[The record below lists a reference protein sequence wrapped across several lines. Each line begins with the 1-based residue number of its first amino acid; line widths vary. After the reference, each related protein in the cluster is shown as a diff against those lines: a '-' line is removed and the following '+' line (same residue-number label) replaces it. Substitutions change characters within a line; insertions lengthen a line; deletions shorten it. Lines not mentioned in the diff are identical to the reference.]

1 MAKYA
6 VLLKGAHKLDETI
19 QLEVADI
26 VASALYQEHA
36 ERTVFPDVPPI
47 FKGDTVDNIVQSA
60 GIADTLDGEA
70 QILADLTTDRL
81 PITPNCGDIYMW
93 NPTAPAD
100 SPQGGRDAGRR
111 RTGHG
116 SASEHQPG
124 IPAHTG

>member
-6 VLLKGAHKLDETI
+6 VLLKGAHKLGETI
-19 QLEVADI
+19 QLESADI

-36 ERTVFPDVPPI
+36 ERTVFPDLPPI
-47 FKGDTVDNIVQSA
+47 FKGDTVDNIVQST

-70 QILADLTTDRL
+70 QILADLATDRL

-100 SPQGGRDAGRR
+100 SPTCAARMVAIHPWPALRR
-111 RTGHG
+111 RPSLT
-116 SASEHQPG
+116 
-124 IPAHTG
+124 T

>member
-6 VLLKGAHKLDETI
+6 VLLKGAHKLGETI

-100 SPQGGRDAGRR
+100 NLGV
-111 RTGHG
+111 
-116 SASEHQPG
+116 EK
-124 IPAHTG
+124 